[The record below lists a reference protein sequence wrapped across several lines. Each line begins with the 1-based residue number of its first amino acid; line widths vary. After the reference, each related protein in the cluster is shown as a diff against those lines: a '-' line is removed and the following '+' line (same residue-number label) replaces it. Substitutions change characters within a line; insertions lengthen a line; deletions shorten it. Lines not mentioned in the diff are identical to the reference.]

1 MRVAVI
7 DDYYRA
13 FAGQDAVRRL
23 QDVAEVTIYE
33 KSFPSQ
39 DALVEALR
47 GVEAVIA
54 NRGHTQFTAELLARL
69 PDLRLISNTGN
80 HLYHVDADAATR
92 QGILLTNAP
101 AASAPAIAELTIC
114 LILALV
120 RRIPNNH
127 ALIRS
132 SGWPTEL
139 PGWVHGKI
147 LGLLGMGK
155 IGVRVARA
163 ARALDMEV
171 VAWGPTLTDERAKQ
185 HGTRRIE
192 LDDLIRTADFVS
204 IHLAL
209 SELSRRLM
217 SRERIA
223 LMKPSAYL
231 INTARAAITDEEAL
245 IEALSTGRIAGAG
258 LDVFTLEPL
267 PKDSPIRK
275 LDNVVLSPHI
285 TTRESYGPWVVK
297 TVENVLPYMAGNPV
311 RVQNLEA
318 MAKTR

>member
-1 MRVAVI
+1 MKVAVI
-7 DDYYRA
+7 DDYYGA
-13 FAGQDAVRRL
+13 FAGQEPIKRL
-23 QDVAEVTIYE
+23 QDVAEVTIYD
-33 KSFPSQ
+33 KPFPSQ
-39 DALVEALR
+39 EALVEALR
-47 GVEAVIA
+47 GVDAVIA

-69 PDLRLISNTGN
+69 PDLSLISNTGG

-101 AASAPAIAELTIC
+101 AVSAPAVAELTIC

-132 SGWPTEL
+132 GGWPTEL
-139 PGWVHGKI
+139 LGWVHGKI
-147 LGLLGMGK
+147 LGILGMGK
-155 IGVRVARA
+155 IGVHVARI
-163 ARALDMEV
+163 ARVLDMEV

-185 HGTRRIE
+185 HGTRRLE
-192 LDDLIRTADFVS
+192 LDDVIRTADFIS

-209 SELSRRLM
+209 SDLSRGLI

-223 LMKPSAYL
+223 FMKPSAYL

-258 LDVFTLEPL
+258 LDVFTQEPL

-285 TTRESYGPWVVK
+285 TTRESYGPWIAK
-297 TVENVLPYMAGNPV
+297 TVENVLAYMAGNPV
-311 RVQNLEA
+311 RVLNPEA
-318 MAKTR
+318 MAKRR

>member
-1 MRVAVI
+1 MKVAVI
-7 DDYYRA
+7 DDYYGA
-13 FAGQDAVRRL
+13 FAEQEPIKRL

-33 KSFPSQ
+33 KPFPSQ
-39 DALVEALR
+39 DTLVEALR
-47 GVEAVIA
+47 GVDAVIA
-54 NRGHTQFTAELLARL
+54 NRGHTQFTAELLVRL
-69 PDLRLISNTGN
+69 PDLRLISNTGG

-92 QGILLTNAP
+92 QGILLTNTP
-101 AASAPAIAELTIC
+101 AVSAPAVAELTIC
-114 LILALV
+114 LMLALV
-120 RRIPNNH
+120 RGIPNNQ

-132 SGWPTEL
+132 GGWPTEL
-139 PGWVHGKI
+139 LGWVHGKI
-147 LGLLGMGK
+147 LGILGMGK

-192 LDDLIRTADFVS
+192 LDDLIRSADFVS

-209 SELSRRLM
+209 SELSRGLLN
-217 SRERIA
+217 RERIA

-258 LDVFTLEPL
+258 LDVFTQEPL

-275 LDNVVLSPHI
+275 LDNVILSPHI
-285 TTRESYGPWVVK
+285 TTRESYGPWIAK
-297 TVENVLPYMAGNPV
+297 TVENVLAYMAGNPV
-311 RVQNLEA
+311 RVLNPEA
-318 MAKTR
+318 MAK